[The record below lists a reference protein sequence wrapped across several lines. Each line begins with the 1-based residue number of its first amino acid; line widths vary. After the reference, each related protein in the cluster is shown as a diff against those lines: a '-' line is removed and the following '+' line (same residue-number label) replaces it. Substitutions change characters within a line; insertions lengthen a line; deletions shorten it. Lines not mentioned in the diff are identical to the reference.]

1 MNLVCKTHKDP
12 SRLLTMRQHPTLT
25 VRAHAAASD
34 AGDQH
39 CVTRFVQADVGAD
52 FVDDTDAFVLEI
64 GRKLWSA
71 FCFW

>member
-1 MNLVCKTHKDP
+1 
-12 SRLLTMRQHPTLT
+12 MRQHPTLT
-25 VRAHAAASD
+25 VRAHAAAGD